1 MRFEAKFIQC
11 LMTNRLINGSQR
23 VLNLTDLFIEYWF
36 DGGNEDEVFSEDSTS
51 IDSKFT
57 SDCMVSSLSK
67 GMLWQFLQMTS
78 FQVAHLLI

>member
-1 MRFEAKFIQC
+1 MA
-11 LMTNRLINGSQR
+11 NRLINGSQR

-51 IDSKFT
+51 IDSKFK

-67 GMLWQFLQMTS
+67 EHFLNLDKFDS
-78 FQVAHLLI
+78 LKVAHLFI